1 MSLQSI
7 HNQTIALAGLS
18 QACWLV
24 HQLATSG
31 QSESQSMAAS
41 LGSLLKIDADSVLDV
56 YGDLGSIKQGLLQLD
71 QQLSNKA
78 FSSPEQVRYAGQ
90 LVHLQ
95 KQLANRPEMQ
105 KTIYDGMIRAQ
116 AQAEHFG
123 ILHENVLANFADIY
137 HQTISTLQPRIMVIG
152 DQQYLSSPLTVN
164 KIRSVL
170 LAGIRSAQLWR
181 QCGGSRW
188 KLIFTRGKLQAETRL
203 LLSKL

>member
-24 HQLATSG
+24 HQLATTG
-31 QSESQSMAAS
+31 QSESQSMQAS

-56 YGDLGSIKQGLLQLD
+56 YGGLGGIKQGLLQLD
-71 QQLSNKA
+71 QQLSSKA
-78 FSSPEQVRYAGQ
+78 LSSPEQVRYAGQ

-95 KQLANRPEMQ
+95 KQLVNRPEMQ

-116 AQAEHFG
+116 AQAEHYG
-123 ILHENVLANFADIY
+123 VLHENVLANFADIY
-137 HQTISTLQPRIMVIG
+137 HQTISTLQPTVMVIG
-152 DQQYLSSPLTVN
+152 EQQYLSSPFTVN

-188 KLIFTRGKLQAETRL
+188 KLILSRGKLQAETKF

>member
-1 MSLQSI
+1 MPLQSI

-24 HQLATSG
+24 NQLATTGLSD
-31 QSESQSMAAS
+31 SRAIDAS
-41 LGSLLKIDADSVLDV
+41 LTSLLKIDADSVLDV
-56 YGDLGSIKQGLLQLD
+56 YGGLGGIKQGLLQLD
-71 QQLSNKA
+71 QQLSSKA
-78 FSSPEQVRYAGQ
+78 LSSPEQVRYAGQ

-116 AQAEHFG
+116 AQAEHYG

-152 DQQYLSSPLTVN
+152 DQQYLSSPFTIN

-188 KLIFTRGKLQAETRL
+188 KLIFARSKLQAETRF